1 MACEPDSAIESPDT
15 TKAVAVR
22 LLCTSEEVTTTSS
35 IDSSCANARGA
46 MATATASVEKRI
58 MGLLLNF
65 KFGRVVL
72 T

>member
-1 MACEPDSAIESPDT
+1 MACEPDSATSSPDM

-22 LLCTSEEVTTTSS
+22 LLCTSEEVTITSS

-58 MGLLLNF
+58 IVLLLSF
-65 KFGRVVL
+65 KIEQVVV